1 MTRFRS
7 SLLAAALLAAV
18 AVPATIAAT
27 APALAAEAAAQ
38 TLSLAGEGS
47 ASAVPDQA
55 TVTSGVT
62 SEGKTAREA
71 VDANSKAMG
80 ALIDAFKK
88 AGIQPADL
96 QTSGFSVQPRYTNSG
111 GGLSSSGGSDEPPR
125 IDGYEVR
132 NQVSVRIRDLT
143 KLGAILDTAVEAGSN
158 QIDGVNFGLADPT
171 PVLDKAR
178 EAAVADARRKAELI
192 AKAAGVKLGRIVT
205 IVESGADQGPRP
217 MIAAYA
223 MEKAA
228 AVPIQAGES
237 EFTARVTVTWEIAQ

>member
-27 APALAAEAAAQ
+27 AAPALAAEAAAQ

-47 ASAVPDQA
+47 ASAAPDQA

-71 VDANSKAMG
+71 VDANGKAMA

-88 AGIQPADL
+88 AGIQAADL
-96 QTSGFSVQPRYTNSG
+96 QTSGFSVQPRYAQPKEGSG
-111 GGLSSSGGSDEPPR
+111 EAPH

-132 NQVSVRIRDLT
+132 NQVTVRIRDLT
-143 KLGAILDTAVEAGSN
+143 KLGAVLDTAVATGSN
-158 QIDGVNFGLADPT
+158 QIDGVAFGLADPA

-192 AKAAGVKLGRIVT
+192 AKAAGVKLGRILA
-205 IVESGADQGPRP
+205 IAEPGAEPPRP
-217 MIAAYA
+217 MMAAYA
-223 MEKAA
+223 MEKMA
-228 AVPIQAGES
+228 AVPVEAGES
-237 EFTARVTVTWEIAQ
+237 EFKARVNVTWEIVE

>member
-18 AVPATIAAT
+18 ALPATIAAT
-27 APALAAEAAAQ
+27 TPALAVEASAQ

-47 ASAVPDQA
+47 ASAAPDQA

-62 SEGKTAREA
+62 SEGQTASEA
-71 VDANSKAMG
+71 VAANSKAMA

-96 QTSGFSVQPRYTNSG
+96 QTSGFSVQPRYAQPKEGSG
-111 GGLSSSGGSDEPPR
+111 EAPK

-132 NQVSVRIRDLT
+132 NQVTVRVRDLT
-143 KLGAILDTAVEAGSN
+143 KLGAVLDTAVASGSN
-158 QIDGVNFGLADPT
+158 QIDGVNFGLADPA

-192 AKAAGVKLGRIVT
+192 AKAAGVKLGRILA
-205 IVESGADQGPRP
+205 IAEPGSEPPRP
-217 MIAAYA
+217 MMAAYA
-223 MEKAA
+223 REKLD
-228 AVPIQAGES
+228 AVPVEAGES
-237 EFTARVTVTWEIAQ
+237 EFTARVNVTWEIAQ

>member
-18 AVPATIAAT
+18 AMPATIAAT
-27 APALAAEAAAQ
+27 TPALAVEASAQ

-47 ASAVPDQA
+47 ASAAPDQA

-62 SEGKTAREA
+62 SEGPTASEA
-71 VDANSKAMG
+71 VAANSKSMA

-96 QTSGFSVQPRYTNSG
+96 QTSGFSVQPRYAQPKEGSG
-111 GGLSSSGGSDEPPR
+111 EAPK

-132 NQVSVRIRDLT
+132 NQVTVRVRDLT
-143 KLGAILDTAVEAGSN
+143 KLGAVLDTAVASGSN
-158 QIDGVNFGLADPT
+158 QIDGVNFGLADPA

-192 AKAAGVKLGRIVT
+192 AKAAGVKLGRILA
-205 IVESGADQGPRP
+205 IAEPGSEPPRP
-217 MIAAYA
+217 MMAAYA
-223 MEKAA
+223 REKLD
-228 AVPIQAGES
+228 AVPVEAGES
-237 EFTARVTVTWEIAQ
+237 EFTARVNVTWEIVE